1 MRKNR
6 RYAYFLTVGLTAL
19 FLGAPMPTGLISI
32 EPGGLPDACA
42 TERSPDMAALTT
54 PPDGWKTTGAP
65 ATVAGEAL
73 FRVINGGAEIY
84 LQTGFR
90 QARFATLESPEGL
103 AINLE
108 IYEMTDPEAARS
120 IFSQKSGDTGVKA
133 PYGQD
138 ARLAAYYLNFWR
150 GRYQVTIAGY
160 KATPEIL
167 AAIRTLAATVDKRLQ
182 GD

>member
-1 MRKNR
+1 MRNNC
-6 RYAYFLTVGLTAL
+6 RYPTFLTVVMTALVFGASMAMGLLTA
-19 FLGAPMPTGLISI
+19 G
-32 EPGGLPDACA
+32 PGGPTAACA
-42 TERSPDMAALTT
+42 SERRPDLATFTT

-65 ATVAGEAL
+65 ATVTGEAL
-73 FRVINGGAEIY
+73 FEVINGGAEIY

-90 QARFATLESPEGL
+90 QARFATLQSPEGL

-120 IFSQKSGDTGVKA
+120 IFSRKSGDTGVKA

-138 ARLAAYYLNFWR
+138 ARLEAYYLNFWR
-150 GRYQVTIAGY
+150 GRYQITIAGY